1 MIDNKLKIGFIGLG
15 LIGGSLAKGFREY
28 LPNCTIVAFDKSKES
43 LALAALEGVINQ
55 FSLVIDDTFKDCDFI
70 FLCAPVS
77 FNNAYLKQVKKY
89 LNKNCILTDVGSVK
103 SPLHRAV
110 AENEMEENFIGG
122 HPMTG
127 SEKSGYSN
135 SDPII
140 FENAYY
146 ILSPTTLV
154 AEEKIVR
161 LKDLICTIKSLPL
174 ILDPMEHDYST
185 GIVSHLPHI
194 LAATLVDFTRQKD
207 TKEHLL
213 RNLAAGGF
221 KDITRIAS
229 SSPTMWEHICAQN
242 GEFIVQILEDYINSL
257 TEVTKLIKEE
267 NSTKIYELF
276 TRAKDYRSQIEGNG
290 SGAIKKEFTI
300 YCDLKDEAGGIATIA
315 TLLASATINIKNIGI
330 LHNREFE
337 EGVLH
342 INFYNLKDKKKAT
355 EILQDKG
362 YIVYEY

>member
-1 MIDNKLKIGFIGLG
+1 MHNNSIKIGFVGLG
-15 LIGGSLAKGFREY
+15 LIGGSLAKAFREY
-28 LPNCTIVAFDKSKES
+28 TKDCTIVAFDKNKES
-43 LALAALEGVINQ
+43 LALASLEGVVNQ
-55 FSLVIDDTFKDCDFI
+55 FSTTIDDTFLDCDYI

-77 FNNAYLKQVKKY
+77 FNSAYLKQIKKY
-89 LNKNCILTDVGSVK
+89 LTPDCILTDVGSVK
-103 SPLHRAV
+103 LPLHKDVKDNDMDA
-110 AENEMEENFIGG
+110 NFIGG

-135 SDPII
+135 SDSII

-146 ILSPTTLV
+146 ILSPTSMVSDDKVDKL
-154 AEEKIVR
+154 R
-161 LKDLICTIKSLPL
+161 DLICTIKALPL

-207 TKEHLL
+207 TSEHLL

-242 GEFIVQILEDYINSL
+242 AEFIIQILDDYISSL
-257 TEVTKLIKEE
+257 KEVRDLIDHENTTEV
-267 NSTKIYELF
+267 YELF
-276 TRAKDYRSQIEGNG
+276 NRAKAYRSSIESSG
-290 SGAIKKEFTI
+290 SGAIKKEFAI
-300 YCDLKDEAGGIATIA
+300 YCDLKDEAGGIASIA
-315 TLLASATINIKNIGI
+315 TLLANEHINIKNIGI

-342 INFYNLKDKKKAT
+342 INFYNEKDKKSST
-355 EILQDKG
+355 EILQNKG